1 MFCPSID
8 PSLITV
14 ERYKLDLHVHDA
26 VNNAQIVQRLNQ
38 GSVIQDKAIW

>member
-14 ERYKLDLHVHDA
+14 EHYELDLHARNA
-26 VNNAQIVQRLNQ
+26 VYNTQIVQRLNQ